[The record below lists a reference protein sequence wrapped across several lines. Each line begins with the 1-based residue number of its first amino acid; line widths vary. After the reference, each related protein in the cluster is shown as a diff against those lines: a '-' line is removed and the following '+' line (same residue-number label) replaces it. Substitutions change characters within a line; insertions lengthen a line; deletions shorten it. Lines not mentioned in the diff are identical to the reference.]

1 MRSVCVRR
9 GLRPFAKPG
18 LIGAMDEDRDRGAD
32 DGAAVGSRAAIGT
45 IVAFWTFYC
54 AIATLRSA
62 VLGFDD
68 QLDLLGRRLIVTM
81 VSMAISALMWCVLR
95 RVARAGPARALGM
108 AALLSVPAALGYAT
122 VNQRIFAATRP
133 AAGAVQV
140 GGDRTPG
147 TGPGPFATIADGA
160 VNGYFFF
167 AAWAA
172 LYMTLAYAAGA
183 RAAERRSARFRAAA
197 QAAELRALRYQVNP
211 HFLFNTLNSLSALV
225 MTGKPDEAERMIL
238 NLSTFFRSSLAGD
251 PAADTA
257 LADEIALQRLYLA
270 IEVVRFPGRIRLVE
284 HIADSVADACVPGL
298 ILQPLVENA
307 VKHGVS
313 RTRSPVTI
321 AIRAWAEDG
330 MLALSVTDDAPAP
343 DHPRPNAAGTG
354 IGLRNVADRLSARFG
369 AGARCRS
376 GPRMPGGFAVTI
388 LMPLVR
394 GG

>member
-1 MRSVCVRR
+1 
-9 GLRPFAKPG
+9 
-18 LIGAMDEDRDRGAD
+18 MDEDRDRGAD

-68 QLDLLGRRLIVTM
+68 PLDLLGRRLIVTL
-81 VSMAISALMWCVLR
+81 VSMAISAAMWCVLR
-95 RVARAGPARALGM
+95 RVARAGPARALAV

-122 VNQRIFAATRP
+122 VNQRLFAATRP
-133 AAGAVQV
+133 APASGAVQV
-140 GGDRTPG
+140 GGDRTPDA
-147 TGPGPFATIADGA
+147 GPGPFATIADGA

-167 AAWAA
+167 AAWAT

-238 NLSTFFRSSLAGD
+238 TLSTFFRSSLAGD
-251 PAADTA
+251 PAADTS

-270 IEVVRFPGRIRLVE
+270 IEAVRFPDRIRLVE
-284 HIADSVADACVPGL
+284 DIADGVADACVPGL

-313 RTRSPVTI
+313 RTRAPVTI

-330 MLALSVTDDAPAP
+330 MLALSVSDDAPAP
-343 DHPRPNAAGTG
+343 EPARPAEGGTG
-354 IGLRNVADRLSARFG
+354 IGLRNVADRLAARFG
-369 AGARCRS
+369 PQARCRS
-376 GPRMPGGFAVTI
+376 GPRAPCGFAVTI